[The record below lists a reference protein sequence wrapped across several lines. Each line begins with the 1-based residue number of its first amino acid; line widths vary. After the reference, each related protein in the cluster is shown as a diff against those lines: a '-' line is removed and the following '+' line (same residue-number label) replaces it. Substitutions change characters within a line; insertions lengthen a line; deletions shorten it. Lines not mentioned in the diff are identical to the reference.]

1 MLKDRILAII
11 DHYGITANKFSEKIG
26 MSRAF
31 VKNMNDEISTK
42 PLRNILLMFPDIN
55 IKWLIT
61 GEGEMLLENANQD
74 KKIELTE
81 KIPPNILIDYLKE
94 KDKIIGD
101 LREEIGTLKRD
112 LKSAQ
117 QGKRIDPMD
126 INIRNVAEEPINY
139 SRKKK

>member
-61 GEGEMLLENANQD
+61 GEGEMLLENANLD

-81 KIPPNILIDYLKE
+81 RIPPNILIDYLKE

-112 LKSAQ
+112 LESAQ

>member
-81 KIPPNILIDYLKE
+81 KISPNILIDYLKE

-112 LKSAQ
+112 LESAQ
-117 QGKRIDPMD
+117 QGKRIDPVD

-139 SRKKK
+139 SQKKK

>member
-112 LKSAQ
+112 LESAQ

>member
-11 DHYGITANKFSEKIG
+11 DHYGITANKFSEEIG

-81 KIPPNILIDYLKE
+81 KISPNILIDYLKE

-112 LKSAQ
+112 LESAQ
-117 QGKRIDPMD
+117 QGKRIDPVD

-139 SRKKK
+139 SQKKK

>member
-74 KKIELTE
+74 KKIELIE

-112 LKSAQ
+112 LESAQ